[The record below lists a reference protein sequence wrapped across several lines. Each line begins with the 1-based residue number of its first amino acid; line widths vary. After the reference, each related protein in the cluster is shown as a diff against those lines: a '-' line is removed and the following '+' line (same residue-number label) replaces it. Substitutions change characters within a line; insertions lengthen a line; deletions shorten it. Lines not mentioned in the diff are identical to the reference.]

1 MFFSSIRKLLKQLS
15 SIFPAIFLTA
25 KTIKLIILPIIQNSE
40 KNKFTEQSR
49 NVIIDKLSGLFGKIY
64 IKEKQIRKVITQ
76 WEKNPKKAHKI
87 KKHRPG
93 L

>member
-15 SIFPAIFLTA
+15 SIFPVIFLTA

-40 KNKFTEQSR
+40 KKKFTEQSR

>member
-25 KTIKLIILPIIQNSE
+25 KTIKLIILAIIQNSE

-49 NVIIDKLSGLFGKIY
+49 NVIIDKLSGLFGKIAENWSWVFH
-64 IKEKQIRKVITQ
+64 KNRK
-76 WEKNPKKAHKI
+76 
-87 KKHRPG
+87 
-93 L
+93 

>member
-49 NVIIDKLSGLFGKIY
+49 NVIIDKLSGLFGKIAENWSWVFH
-64 IKEKQIRKVITQ
+64 KNRK
-76 WEKNPKKAHKI
+76 
-87 KKHRPG
+87 
-93 L
+93 